1 VAGPERMTT
10 ILRQARLGD
19 IEAMHHV
26 RLAVRENRL
35 VSSVITAAQ
44 YAEFIEEKGRGWVIQ
59 AEGEIV
65 AFAVG
70 NATDGN
76 IWALFVHPDH
86 ERRGY
91 GRQLHDTML
100 NWLRAQGLRRFWL
113 TTGAGTRAQRFY
125 EAAGWASV
133 GLTPLGEV
141 RCEFL
146 L

>member
-1 VAGPERMTT
+1 MTT

-19 IEAMHHV
+19 IEAMHRV
-26 RLAVRENRL
+26 RLSVRENKL

-44 YAEFIEEKGRGWVIQ
+44 YAEFIERKGRGWVIQ

-76 IWALFVHPDH
+76 IWALFVQPDH
-86 ERRGY
+86 EHRGY

-100 NWLRAQGLRRFWL
+100 NWLRSQGLRRLWL
-113 TTGAGTRAQRFY
+113 TTSAGTRAQQFY
-125 EAAGWASV
+125 EAAGWHAVKS
-133 GLTPLGEV
+133 TQHAEV
-141 RCEFL
+141 QYEFEVQAGG
-146 L
+146 